1 VENKKKNKR
10 RSRTGCDKK
19 ESGVCTNDHPLSRFK
34 SQYEAV
40 CDGCGESRP
49 PASELHGCRICNFDL
64 CSQCHGSQIIKANE
78 EAAALVGGN
87 KSATTNVSTDASVKE
102 TNADMM
108 CDDVTNDEAH
118 AMQDDG
124 DESTTTTTTAAA
136 AAGSSCS
143 SVVNREEEQDGG
155 KVTPTSNEEGDDGTV
170 SSADKAADNDD
181 PSEPIMLVD
190 CLQRFTAP
198 EVLSDNGF
206 ACDGCLGEKRPAS
219 KQLTLSKLPNTL
231 VVNVTT
237 YNIVYNICLHA

>member
-1 VENKKKNKR
+1 VENKKKNKK

-19 ESGVCTNDHPLSRFK
+19 ESGVCTNDHSLSRFK

-64 CSQCHGSQIIKANE
+64 CSQCHDSQIIKANE
-78 EAAALVGGN
+78 AAAAAAAAVGGN
-87 KSATTNVSTDASVKE
+87 KSATTDASTDASVKE

-108 CDDVTNDEAH
+108 CDDVANDEAH
-118 AMQDDG
+118 AMQEDG
-124 DESTTTTTTAAA
+124 GEESTTTTAAL
-136 AAGSSCS
+136 GSSCS
-143 SVVNREEEQDGG
+143 SVMKGEEEQDEG
-155 KVTPTSNEEGDDGTV
+155 KVTPTSNEEEGDDGTV
-170 SSADKAADNDD
+170 SSSAVSDKVVDNDD
-181 PSEPIMLVD
+181 LSSEPIMLVD

-237 YNIVYNICLHA
+237 